1 MNYLVPSRIYRKWM
15 TKGDLKWFWFP
26 STVHLFFQAVRT
38 TSFGRTAG
46 RRCFNHLPSLSS
58 FMAADH
64 KTRLGIAIFRSQC
77 QNQNLR
83 LRMPIWSNM
92 SIWCHVQHVQLIP
105 IDAPTAEEDLPNP
118 PRPRRH
124 RWSHVWERA
133 VPATISGW
141 VGSWQPRG
149 LVTRITRIMSYKGW
163 KWWESSVK
171 NLNLHSI
178 QLPSRNLADT
188 FRAKSTPASI
198 WADGVGPYRGADPSG
213 NSWVCSSRQLIT
225 NRFQPWET
233 RAQLLG
239 WGDPWTWW
247 IVRLAKNIMD

>member
-1 MNYLVPSRIYRKWM
+1 
-15 TKGDLKWFWFP
+15 
-26 STVHLFFQAVRT
+26 
-38 TSFGRTAG
+38 
-46 RRCFNHLPSLSS
+46 
-58 FMAADH
+58 
-64 KTRLGIAIFRSQC
+64 
-77 QNQNLR
+77 
-83 LRMPIWSNM
+83 M
-92 SIWCHVQHVQLIP
+92 SIWCHVQHVQHVQLIP
-105 IDAPTAEEDLPNP
+105 IDAPLVGGPTQIYPDLGHIDDHTFGRELFL
-118 PRPRRH
+118 PRFL
-124 RWSHVWERA
+124 VGL
-133 VPATISGW
+133 GW
-141 VGSWQPRG
+141 SWQPRG

-213 NSWVCSSRQLIT
+213 NSRVCSSRQLIT

-247 IVRLAKNIMD
+247 IVRLAKNTMD